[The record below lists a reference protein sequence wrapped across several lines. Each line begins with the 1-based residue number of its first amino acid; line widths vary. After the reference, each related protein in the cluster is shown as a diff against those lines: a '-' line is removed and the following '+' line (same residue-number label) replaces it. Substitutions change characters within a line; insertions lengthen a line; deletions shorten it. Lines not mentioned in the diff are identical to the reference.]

1 MGREAHEHWRMK
13 RIVQYESWT
22 GGTSWHRGERRT
34 PLWWKEWT
42 SFSKEKS
49 VEFSPEGDSGVG
61 RVVEAQGYPTQRSPG
76 FMTHMSPLPSGT
88 QDQQEDRQSAGEPS
102 RGESSVMCKKTRGV
116 RRREH

>member
-22 GGTSWHRGERRT
+22 GGTGWHRGERRT

-49 VEFSPEGDSGVG
+49 VEFSPEGDSGVTRVSHTEVPGLHDSHVPPPFWNSRPIG
-61 RVVEAQGYPTQRSPG
+61 RQAV
-76 FMTHMSPLPSGT
+76 
-88 QDQQEDRQSAGEPS
+88 S
-102 RGESSVMCKKTRGV
+102 R
-116 RRREH
+116 